1 MKDILIRLF
10 SKLLYVLLESLKVI
24 IKFILIPAIFL
35 TILRNTNIESWVLK
49 HPIAV
54 CSISVGCSVLG
65 LGISFLCTKKEISSR
80 PLQFLSYI
88 LRGCGELGIGFAIA
102 EFYLIPKIYELSVVE
117 TAPESITAITAD
129 NSKLEPIVI
138 AYLVFMVLV
147 VLAVLWRTIVE
158 DGLLVFGIV
167 LCIGVVIAFT
177 CFAVTSSINRSLD
190 SATTQIE
197 SQSAEEETSADSFS
211 NSTTA

>member
-1 MKDILIRLF
+1 M
-10 SKLLYVLLESLKVI
+10 
-24 IKFILIPAIFL
+24 
-35 TILRNTNIESWVLK
+35 
-49 HPIAV
+49 
-54 CSISVGCSVLG
+54 
-65 LGISFLCTKKEISSR
+65 
-80 PLQFLSYI
+80 
-88 LRGCGELGIGFAIA
+88 
-102 EFYLIPKIYELSVVE
+102 
-117 TAPESITAITAD
+117 
-129 NSKLEPIVI
+129 EPIVI

-211 NSTTA
+211 TIA

>member
-10 SKLLYVLLESLKVI
+10 SKLLYVLLELLKVI

-102 EFYLIPKIYELSVVE
+102 EFYIIPKIYELSVVE
-117 TAPESITAITAD
+117 TAPESITAD

>member
-102 EFYLIPKIYELSVVE
+102 EFYIIPKIYELSVVE
-117 TAPESITAITAD
+117 TAPESITAD

-138 AYLVFMVLV
+138 ACLVFVVLV

>member
-102 EFYLIPKIYELSVVE
+102 EFYIIPKIYELSVVE
-117 TAPESITAITAD
+117 TVPESIPAD

-167 LCIGVVIAFT
+167 VCIGVVIAFT

-211 NSTTA
+211 NSTIA

>member
-102 EFYLIPKIYELSVVE
+102 EFYIIPKIYELSVVE
-117 TAPESITAITAD
+117 TAPESITAGDT
-129 NSKLEPIVI
+129 PTR
-138 AYLVFMVLV
+138 
-147 VLAVLWRTIVE
+147 VLANGRGSITLIFLITFWR
-158 DGLLVFGIV
+158 
-167 LCIGVVIAFT
+167 
-177 CFAVTSSINRSLD
+177 
-190 SATTQIE
+190 
-197 SQSAEEETSADSFS
+197 AEKS
-211 NSTTA
+211 NSTDLLEQSFNMFYTILAKGILLVILIWSIVVGICGICYLVICMIEVAASKVGKALKSSVNK

>member
-102 EFYLIPKIYELSVVE
+102 EFYIIPKIYELSVVE
-117 TAPESITAITAD
+117 TAPESITAD

-138 AYLVFMVLV
+138 ACLVFMVLV

>member
-24 IKFILIPAIFL
+24 IKFILIPGIFL

-117 TAPESITAITAD
+117 TAPESITAD

>member
-102 EFYLIPKIYELSVVE
+102 EFYIIPKIYELSVVE
-117 TAPESITAITAD
+117 TVPESIPAD

-211 NSTTA
+211 NSTIA

>member
-1 MKDILIRLF
+1 M
-10 SKLLYVLLESLKVI
+10 
-24 IKFILIPAIFL
+24 
-35 TILRNTNIESWVLK
+35 
-49 HPIAV
+49 
-54 CSISVGCSVLG
+54 
-65 LGISFLCTKKEISSR
+65 
-80 PLQFLSYI
+80 SYI

-117 TAPESITAITAD
+117 TAPESITAD

>member
-102 EFYLIPKIYELSVVE
+102 EFYIIPKIYELSVVE
-117 TAPESITAITAD
+117 TAPESITAD

-167 LCIGVVIAFT
+167 LCIGAVIAFT

-211 NSTTA
+211 NSTIA

>member
-24 IKFILIPAIFL
+24 IKFILTPAIFL

-102 EFYLIPKIYELSVVE
+102 EFYIIPKIYELSVVE
-117 TAPESITAITAD
+117 TAPESITAD

>member
-1 MKDILIRLF
+1 MKNILIRLF

-102 EFYLIPKIYELSVVE
+102 EFYIIPKIYELSVVE
-117 TAPESITAITAD
+117 TVPESITAD

-211 NSTTA
+211 NSTIA

>member
-1 MKDILIRLF
+1 MIT
-10 SKLLYVLLESLKVI
+10 
-24 IKFILIPAIFL
+24 KFILIPAIFL

-54 CSISVGCSVLG
+54 CSISVGCLVLG

-88 LRGCGELGIGFAIA
+88 LRGCGELEIGFAIA
-102 EFYLIPKIYELSVVE
+102 EFYIIPKIYELSVVE
-117 TAPESITAITAD
+117 TAPESITAD

-138 AYLVFMVLV
+138 AYLVFMILV
-147 VLAVLWRTIVE
+147 ILAVLWRTIAE

-177 CFAVTSSINRSLD
+177 CFAVTSSINRPLD

-197 SQSAEEETSADSFS
+197 SQSAEEETSADSFP

>member
-1 MKDILIRLF
+1 MKNILIRLF

-117 TAPESITAITAD
+117 TAPESITAD

-211 NSTTA
+211 NSTIA

>member
-117 TAPESITAITAD
+117 TAPESITAD

-138 AYLVFMVLV
+138 ACLVFMVLV

>member
-54 CSISVGCSVLG
+54 CSIAVGCSVLG

-102 EFYLIPKIYELSVVE
+102 EFYIIPKIYELSVVE
-117 TAPESITAITAD
+117 TAPESITAD

>member
-35 TILRNTNIESWVLK
+35 TILRNTNIKSWVLK

-102 EFYLIPKIYELSVVE
+102 EFYIIPKIYELSVVE
-117 TAPESITAITAD
+117 TAPESITAD

-211 NSTTA
+211 NSTIA

>member
-1 MKDILIRLF
+1 MKNILIRLF

-102 EFYLIPKIYELSVVE
+102 EFYIIPKIYELSVVE
-117 TAPESITAITAD
+117 TAPESITAD

-211 NSTTA
+211 NSTIA

>member
-54 CSISVGCSVLG
+54 CSIAVGCSVLG

-102 EFYLIPKIYELSVVE
+102 EFYIIPKIYELSVVE
-117 TAPESITAITAD
+117 TAPESITAD
-129 NSKLEPIVI
+129 NSKLEPILI

>member
-102 EFYLIPKIYELSVVE
+102 EFYIIPKIYELSVVE
-117 TAPESITAITAD
+117 TVPESITAD

-211 NSTTA
+211 NSTIA

>member
-65 LGISFLCTKKEISSR
+65 PGISFLCTKKEISSR

-117 TAPESITAITAD
+117 TAPESITAD

>member
-1 MKDILIRLF
+1 MQNILIRLF

-102 EFYLIPKIYELSVVE
+102 EFYIIPKIYELSVVE
-117 TAPESITAITAD
+117 TAPESITAD

-211 NSTTA
+211 NSTIA

>member
-54 CSISVGCSVLG
+54 CSISVVCLVLG

-80 PLQFLSYI
+80 LLQFLSYI

-102 EFYLIPKIYELSVVE
+102 EFYIIPKIYELSVVE
-117 TAPESITAITAD
+117 TAPESITAD

-147 VLAVLWRTIVE
+147 ILAVLWRTIAE

-197 SQSAEEETSADSFS
+197 SQSSEEETSADSFP

>member
-35 TILRNTNIESWVLK
+35 TILRTTNIESWVLK

-102 EFYLIPKIYELSVVE
+102 EFYIIPKIYELSVVE
-117 TAPESITAITAD
+117 TAPESITAD

-138 AYLVFMVLV
+138 AYLVFMLLV

-211 NSTTA
+211 NSTIA

>member
-1 MKDILIRLF
+1 M
-10 SKLLYVLLESLKVI
+10 KVI

-102 EFYLIPKIYELSVVE
+102 EFYIIPKIYELSVVE
-117 TAPESITAITAD
+117 TAPESITAD

-211 NSTTA
+211 NSTIA

>member
-24 IKFILIPAIFL
+24 IKFILISGIFL

-117 TAPESITAITAD
+117 TAPESITAD

>member
-102 EFYLIPKIYELSVVE
+102 EFYIIPKIYELSVVE
-117 TAPESITAITAD
+117 TAPESITAD

-138 AYLVFMVLV
+138 AYLVFMLLV

-211 NSTTA
+211 NSTIA

>member
-1 MKDILIRLF
+1 MKNILIRLF

-102 EFYLIPKIYELSVVE
+102 EFYIIPKIYELSVVE
-117 TAPESITAITAD
+117 TVPESITAD

-211 NSTTA
+211 NSTIS

>member
-102 EFYLIPKIYELSVVE
+102 EFYIIPKIYELSVVE
-117 TAPESITAITAD
+117 TAPESITAD

-138 AYLVFMVLV
+138 AYLVFMLLV

-190 SATTQIE
+190 SATTHIE

-211 NSTTA
+211 NSTIA

>member
-54 CSISVGCSVLG
+54 CSTSVGCLVLG

-80 PLQFLSYI
+80 LLQFLSYI

-102 EFYLIPKIYELSVVE
+102 EFYIIPKIYELSVVE
-117 TAPESITAITAD
+117 TAPESITAD

-147 VLAVLWRTIVE
+147 ILAVLWRTIAE

-197 SQSAEEETSADSFS
+197 SQSAEEETSADSFP

>member
-65 LGISFLCTKKEISSR
+65 LGISFLCIKKEISSR

-102 EFYLIPKIYELSVVE
+102 EFYIIPKIYELSVVE
-117 TAPESITAITAD
+117 TAPESITAD

-211 NSTTA
+211 NSTIA

>member
-54 CSISVGCSVLG
+54 CSIAVGCSVLG
-65 LGISFLCTKKEISSR
+65 LGISFLCIKKEISSR

-117 TAPESITAITAD
+117 TAPESITAD

-197 SQSAEEETSADSFS
+197 SQSAEEETSADSLS

>member
-102 EFYLIPKIYELSVVE
+102 EFYIIPKIYELSVVE
-117 TAPESITAITAD
+117 TVPESITAD

-211 NSTTA
+211 DSTIA

>member
-54 CSISVGCSVLG
+54 CSIAVGCSVLG

-117 TAPESITAITAD
+117 TAPESITAD

-211 NSTTA
+211 TIA

>member
-54 CSISVGCSVLG
+54 CSIAVGCSVLG
-65 LGISFLCTKKEISSR
+65 LGISFLCIKKEISSR

-88 LRGCGELGIGFAIA
+88 LRGCGELGIGFAIS

-117 TAPESITAITAD
+117 TAPESITAD

-211 NSTTA
+211 TIA

>member
-1 MKDILIRLF
+1 MKDSLIRLF

-24 IKFILIPAIFL
+24 TKFILIPAIFL

-117 TAPESITAITAD
+117 TAPESITAD

>member
-54 CSISVGCSVLG
+54 CSIAVGCSVLG
-65 LGISFLCTKKEISSR
+65 LGISFLCIKKEISSR

-102 EFYLIPKIYELSVVE
+102 EFYIIPKIYELSVVE
-117 TAPESITAITAD
+117 TAPESITAD

-138 AYLVFMVLV
+138 ACLVFMVLV

>member
-54 CSISVGCSVLG
+54 CSIAVGCSVLG
-65 LGISFLCTKKEISSR
+65 LGISFLCIKKEISSR

-102 EFYLIPKIYELSVVE
+102 EFYIIPKIYELSVVE
-117 TAPESITAITAD
+117 TAPESITAD

-138 AYLVFMVLV
+138 ACLVFMVLV

-211 NSTTA
+211 NSTIA

>member
-102 EFYLIPKIYELSVVE
+102 EFYIIPKIYELSVVE
-117 TAPESITAITAD
+117 TAPESIIAD

-211 NSTTA
+211 NSTIA